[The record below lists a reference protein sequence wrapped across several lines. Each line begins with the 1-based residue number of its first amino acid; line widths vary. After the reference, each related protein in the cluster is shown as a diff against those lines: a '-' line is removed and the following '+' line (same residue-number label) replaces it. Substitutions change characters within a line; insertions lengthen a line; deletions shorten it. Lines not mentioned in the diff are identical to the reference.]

1 MNTKL
6 THAIAGR
13 ARIGSTAVALAA
25 LLVLSL
31 FASTPASAADLGGI
45 TVGLSADTDRVDVAG
60 ETTFDVIVTD
70 LDGDSG
76 AFQAK
81 VWLDDAAVGELVDG
95 DRRGDP
101 SPSVSD
107 VVVAADGSA
116 ATFMA
121 AQVDNAALP
130 TSGGVGIATVTVR
143 GVAVGSSDL
152 TLTVQAISDAT
163 GHKYPLKAIT
173 GATLTVGGTQSS
185 TGGQSGG
192 SSGSSGSGSSGGASG
207 SDDSNG
213 PDDSTEET
221 DEPTSDGSDDDAP
234 AAVGEDET
242 TDSAGESVDADVDP
256 ADESNDAGADDDGQ
270 SPAGGQRTSVM
281 SPGFGVFLAL
291 AALGVLTLLALVRR
305 TN

>member
-13 ARIGSTAVALAA
+13 ARTESTAVALAA

-45 TVGLSADTDRVDVAG
+45 TVGLSADTDRVDVAS
-60 ETTFDVIVTD
+60 ETTFDVVVTD
-70 LDGDSG
+70 LDGDIG
-76 AFQAK
+76 AYQAR
-81 VWLDDAAVGELVDG
+81 VWLDDTAVGEIVDVEL
-95 DRRGDP
+95 RGDP
-101 SPSVSD
+101 NPSVSD
-107 VVVAADGSA
+107 VVVAADGSS

-185 TGGQSGG
+185 AGGQSGG
-192 SSGSSGSGSSGGASG
+192 SGNSGGSGGSGGASDA
-207 SDDSNG
+207 DDADDT
-213 PDDSTEET
+213 DDSTEQTGDPATE
-221 DEPTSDGSDDDAP
+221 DSDDDAS
-234 AAVGEDET
+234 ADVGGDET
-242 TDSAGESVDADVDP
+242 TDSAGESADADVDP
-256 ADESNDAGADDDGQ
+256 ADESDDAGADDDGQ

-281 SPGFGVFLAL
+281 SPGFGAFLAL
-291 AALGVLTLLALVRR
+291 AALGVLTLFALVRR